1 MIGSQFF
8 QLIILLVLLALYSF
22 FSASE
27 TSIFSVNKVRIRRL
41 AEEGNR
47 QALVTRRL
55 FEQPNRLISTI
66 LIGNTVVNIG
76 ATALATSLAIDLFG
90 ATGAGIATGVMTV
103 LILVFGEIT
112 PKTLAA
118 RRSEAYSLSVS
129 PYINGLGI
137 ILSPV
142 IRVLNL
148 ITNMLV
154 KLLGGAVPESQ
165 QVTEEEIRMLVN
177 VGQEEGLIGS
187 DEREMIDSIFEFDD
201 TLVREIM
208 VPRIDIT
215 AINSNDSLA
224 DAVNLITGVGHSR
237 IPVYENTV
245 DNIVG
250 VIYAKDLLKPFI
262 LSKDKPRI
270 MDLMRSAYYVPE
282 SKKVRDLFKEL
293 RNQKIHMAIV
303 LDEYGG
309 TAGLV
314 TIEDVVEE
322 IVGDIQDEY
331 DHEENSI
338 EKLGD
343 GSLLV
348 NARTPIYDIN
358 EMLELDLPD
367 DEFETVSGLVFH
379 SLGRVPAQG
388 QELDIG
394 NLHIVVEKVV
404 GRRIVKLRFIKKD
417 TAAGSESPQTK

>member
-90 ATGAGIATGVMTV
+90 TTGAGIATGVMTV

-129 PYINGLGI
+129 PYINALGI
-137 ILSPV
+137 LLSPV

-177 VGQEEGLIGS
+177 VGQEEGLIDS

-208 VPRIDIT
+208 VPRIDII
-215 AINSNDSLA
+215 AINSKDSLA
-224 DAVNLITGVGHSR
+224 DAVNLITGAGHSR

-358 EMLELDLPD
+358 ELLELELPD